1 MSAEDESATEQTT
14 AVAVRDS
21 EANYRPAVRW
31 GRGQYKFPRVD
42 AIVPARDA
50 MDITLEEFV
59 SFMTTGTSPSR
70 SPEKWK
76 RFVTVQNFG
85 MAKVK
90 EGKYPYVM
98 FDVVDHPQMKDVII
112 FIPIEPAAKLLPAL
126 HEEVKDDPEKYGLK
140 IKTAKTAESRAKHQ
154 TRLDELLWKPEYCTS
169 SQNKAGVEKPTTPNP
184 LTNNWLH
191 IPNNFQVKWC
201 CAPDKAAKA
210 TATASKKTG
219 KRKDRDATADAELPG
234 GVCVKTDV
242 EFGNVSMLASVPVG
256 SHYTT
261 TVVNGMLN
269 IVVYGGVTE
278 APIAVDEEGD
288 GHGEGDDED
297 ADAGEE

>member
-1 MSAEDESATEQTT
+1 MSADDESAASEQTT
-14 AVAVRDS
+14 TVAVRDS
-21 EANYRPAVRW
+21 EATYRPAVRW
-31 GRGQYKFPRVD
+31 GRGQYKFPRAD

-50 MDITLEEFV
+50 MKITLEEFV

-98 FDVVDHPQMKDVII
+98 FDIVDHPQMKDVII

-126 HEEVKDDPEKYGLK
+126 HEDVKDDPEKYGLK
-140 IKTAKTAESRAKHQ
+140 INTAKTAESRAKHQ
-154 TRLDELLWKPEYCTS
+154 ARLEELLWKPEYCTS

-201 CAPDKAAKA
+201 CAPDKPAK
-210 TATASKKTG
+210 ATASKKTG
-219 KRKDRDATADAELPG
+219 KRKDRDAATDAELPG

-242 EFGNVSMLASVPVG
+242 EFGTISMLASVPVG
-256 SHYTT
+256 AHYTT

-269 IVVYGGVTE
+269 IVVYGTEMGVS
-278 APIAVDEEGD
+278 PIAVDGD
-288 GHGEGDDED
+288 GDGEVEGDDDDD
-297 ADAGEE
+297 ADEE